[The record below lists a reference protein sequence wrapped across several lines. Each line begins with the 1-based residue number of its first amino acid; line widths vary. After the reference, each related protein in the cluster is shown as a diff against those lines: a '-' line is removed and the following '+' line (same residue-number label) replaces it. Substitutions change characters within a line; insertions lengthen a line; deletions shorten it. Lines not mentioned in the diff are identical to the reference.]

1 MSKVKTQLI
10 IEGINKAK
18 KAFAEVQKDLASTES
33 AASKAGRAVA
43 GALSVG
49 ALAAGVKTVVDT
61 ADAWQLMNARLK
73 LATGTQEEFNTA
85 QKELQRIASATASP
99 IESLVTLYSRI
110 SRPLKEAGRSQQDI
124 IGVTEA
130 VAAAFKVSGASAA
143 EAENGVVQFAQALGS
158 GALRGDEFNSVAEQ
172 APRLMQALADG
183 IGVPVGAL
191 KEMAAQGLLTTSVVT
206 DALLGEL
213 PAIIRD
219 LAGFGD
225 TVGGEMVKIGDT
237 FKRGIGQADTGPL
250 KAALKELNAT
260 LSDPRIQENLTR
272 LAGALVTLA
281 KVTAEAGSAFV
292 QAGNDLAFFAAKAS
306 GSLDKIT
313 ELDGEIAAVKA
324 SLDDQWSPGD
334 ILTDMLY
341 SEDELKQKLV
351 ELELARK
358 EAIAELTG
366 ISAEAVDIAERE
378 LAAKEA
384 LQAREAERARGHA
397 DMLSRIRDDQVTAK
411 EDAIKREVAAEKAA
425 QSELEKVRADR
436 LAIEQRYD
444 QALAEMRGGG
454 GGEPSYGAAQALKVG
469 AKAALDRGDI
479 AGAQS
484 QAQAALKMLQ
494 DLAAAGEN
502 TYGFEGFINSLRQI
516 ELAANDVEQTNAA
529 AKIQA
534 IKDQITGLEAD
545 AARLQNLKISFDL
558 PPEEIER
565 IKTQL
570 QALSETPVLIPVVL
584 QPTSEMAAAG
594 LQGTAQ
600 VDYPGFATGGHVRGP
615 GTGSSDSILARLSN
629 GEYVVR
635 AAAVRRYGTN
645 LLDRLNG
652 LQLPAFADGGLVSS
666 IQPQAAQSLGNVVLN
681 IGGES
686 FNLQAGEADFTQLV
700 RRQKLKRG
708 STRK

>member
-18 KAFAEVQKDLASTES
+18 KAFAEVQQDLSKTES

-130 VAAAFKVSGASAA
+130 VAGAFKVSGASAA

-183 IGVPVGAL
+183 IDVPVGAL
-191 KEMAAQGLLTTSVVT
+191 KEMAAQGQLTASVVT
-206 DALLGEL
+206 DALLGQL
-213 PAIIRD
+213 PAIRKE

-237 FKRGIGQADTGPL
+237 LKRGIGQADTGPL

-313 ELDGEIAAVKA
+313 ELEGEIAAVKA

-334 ILTDMLY
+334 ILTDIFY
-341 SEDELKQKLV
+341 SDDDLKRKLE
-351 ELELARK
+351 ELEAARK
-358 EAIAELTG
+358 KAIAELQG
-366 ISAEAVDIAERE
+366 VSEEALELGERE
-378 LAAKEA
+378 LAAREEQK
-384 LQAREAERARGHA
+384 AREKEIERRHAEDVA
-397 DMLSRIRDDQVTAK
+397 SIRDHLVSDGEA
-411 EDAIKREVAAEKAA
+411 ALKRQVAAEKAA
-425 QSELEKVRADR
+425 ASELAKAKQAQLDTEKRYKDALDGLRAGASGD
-436 LAIEQRYD
+436 AT
-444 QALAEMRGGG
+444 
-454 GGEPSYGAAQALKVG
+454 YGQAQALKVG
-469 AKAALDRGDI
+469 ARAALKAGDVE
-479 AGAQS
+479 GAKR
-484 QAQAALKMLQ
+484 QAQAALEVLQ
-494 DLAAAGEN
+494 ELQAAGEN
-502 TYGFEGFINSLRQI
+502 TYGFEGFIKELQAI
-516 ELAANDVEQTNAA
+516 ETGADQLNVTNLEKSAAAAAEQTERLKKDLAEIKNAT
-529 AKIQA
+529 
-534 IKDQITGLEAD
+534 ITPALD
-545 AARLQNLKISFDL
+545 AEKLAEVKG
-558 PPEEIER
+558 
-565 IKTQL
+565 QL
-570 QALSETPVLIPVVL
+570 QAFAQELGKTLTIPVSVV
-584 QPTSEMAAAG
+584 AAG
-594 LQGTAQ
+594 GAPQA
-600 VDYPGFATGGHVRGP
+600 DIPGHATGGFIRGP
-615 GTGSSDSILARLSN
+615 GTGTSDSILARLSN

-652 LQLPAFADGGLVSS
+652 LQLPVFADGGLVSS